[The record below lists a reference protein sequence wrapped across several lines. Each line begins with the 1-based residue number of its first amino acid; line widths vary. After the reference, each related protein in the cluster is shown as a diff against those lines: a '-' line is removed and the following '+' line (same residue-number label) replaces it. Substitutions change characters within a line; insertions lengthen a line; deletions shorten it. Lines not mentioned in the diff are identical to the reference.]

1 MSLRSIVDSHT
12 HSIFSP
18 DGQMSLEEGIIAA
31 HNRGMGGL
39 VFTDHI
45 ELAHPDIATW
55 NTPFDIE
62 QRSHLIDQLRHE
74 HASNIKIFKGI
85 ELGFEPTI
93 LDRANEMINQHDLD
107 LVILSTHCVDNIDLG
122 EKSYYQGRSKEQA
135 YTKYLDTIYQSVSMF
150 DNFDVVG
157 HIGYACR
164 YACYP
169 DKSLCYLDYHDK
181 LDAILNR
188 IIAQGKGIEVNT
200 AGFRL
205 NLGYPHPDYDVIKRY
220 HELGGTIITLGSDAH
235 RTLGIGREFENVIK
249 RLADIGFK
257 YVAHFEQRK
266 PVFVPIG
273 L

>member
-1 MSLRSIVDSHT
+1 MPLQFIIDSHT
-12 HSIFSP
+12 HSTFSP
-18 DGQMSLEEGIIAA
+18 DGKISLEEGVVTARE
-31 HNRGMGGL
+31 RGLGGL
-39 VFTDHI
+39 VFTDHL

-62 QRSHLIDQLRHE
+62 QRSHLIDQLRTE
-74 HASNIKIFKGI
+74 HAGTIKIFKGF

-93 LDRANEMINQHDLD
+93 LDRASDLID
-107 LVILSTHCVDNIDLG
+107 QNDVDFVILSTHCVDNIDLG
-122 EKSYYQGRSKEQA
+122 EGSYYQTRSKEQA
-135 YTKYLDTIYQSVSMF
+135 YAQYLDTIYQSVSLF

-164 YACYP
+164 YAPYP

-188 IIAQGKGIEVNT
+188 IIAKGKGIEVNT

-235 RTLGIGREFENVIK
+235 RTIGIGREFENVIR
-249 RLADIGFK
+249 RLADIGFMH
-257 YVAHFEQRK
+257 VTHFEQRK
-266 PVFVPIG
+266 PVFVKI
-273 L
+273 